1 MPRKPLILCIDDE
14 LRPLVMRR
22 LLLEADGYKVITAS
36 TAAEALDCV
45 RNNSVN
51 LIITDQ
57 LLVKTTG
64 IELAAKIKKL
74 RPGVPILLLTG
85 LIDFPPLDANIDAVM
100 SKLDG
105 PEAFLALVG
114 TLLRGSAHTRRAS

>member
-1 MPRKPLILCIDDE
+1 MPHKPLILCIDDE
-14 LRPLVMRR
+14 LRPLVVRR
-22 LLLEADGYKVITAS
+22 LLLESEGYKVITAS
-36 TAAEALDCV
+36 TAEEALDCV
-45 RNNSVN
+45 GTNSVN

-64 IELAAKIKKL
+64 IELAAKLKKL
-74 RPGVPILLLTG
+74 RPSVPILLLTG
-85 LIDFPPLDANIDAVM
+85 LIELPKSDPNIDITM

-114 TLLRGSAHTRRAS
+114 TLLPAHIRRAS

>member
-1 MPRKPLILCIDDE
+1 MPHKPLILCIDDE
-14 LRPLVMRR
+14 LRPLVVRQ
-22 LLLEADGYKVITAS
+22 LLLESEGYKVITAS
-36 TAAEALDCV
+36 TAEEALDCV
-45 RNNSVN
+45 GTNSVN

-64 IELAAKIKKL
+64 IELAAKLKKL
-74 RPGVPILLLTG
+74 RPSVPILLLTG
-85 LIDFPPLDANIDAVM
+85 LIELPKSDPNIDVTM

-114 TLLRGSAHTRRAS
+114 TLLPAPIRRAS